1 MELWNQR
8 VLDWNHVTRHMEGSY
23 GCNGTVLRMYL
34 TSDTIRLYHH
44 LPSNPS
50 VCTVRPLSF
59 GLYWAIQMAYVGWFG
74 FMHRN
79 ILFCICILEFTHM
92 LSCLLAF
99 EFRLPP
105 RRRFSFFGIWH
116 NPFQKFQVTWWERKC
131 ISAKRQTAR
140 SDSNQDTRHQ
150 TTSTHSQQHC
160 GITGSNDIQT

>member
-1 MELWNQR
+1 MHTYLIFFSNVTPAMELWNQR

-23 GCNGTVLRMYL
+23 GRNGTVLRMYL

-59 GLYWAIQMAYVGWFG
+59 GLCWAIQMAYVGWFG

-116 NPFQKFQVTWWERKC
+116 NLSEIPSHMMRAKMH
-131 ISAKRQTAR
+131 KRQAPNGT
-140 SDSNQDTRHQ
+140 Q
-150 TTSTHSQQHC
+150 
-160 GITGSNDIQT
+160 